1 MVYLFDKVPLQYI
14 KFNIWD
20 KRVLSYDL
28 KHIFLLSLAYAAL
41 FEVTSPSLELCEL

>member
-20 KRVLSYDL
+20 KRVFPYDL
-28 KHIFLLSLAYAAL
+28 KTYLSSFAG
-41 FEVTSPSLELCEL
+41 LCCIV